1 MSRPTSATGRLARFG
16 FTDAVAAAKL
26 LGAPPAGLGLWH
38 DGDQRPVDDS
48 AADVLAALAAAADP
62 DLALRQLH
70 RVAESARRA
79 PSAPAHPSVSVDLG
93 LSRVIGDQ
101 STRPSPRSTG
111 EVSEPAEAGEEDP
124 VGAMRVDPELR
135 ARLAAVLGAS
145 TALGDDLVANPG
157 GWAALADTTD
167 GSDPFGGASTDS
179 PAALR
184 SAYRSALMR
193 VAAADLTHTD
203 SVEQTMAR
211 LARLA
216 DATMAAALH
225 LAESERGATP
235 RLAVIAMGKCGGRE
249 LNYVSD
255 VDVIF
260 VCAGD
265 EDLADAQVIAARVM
279 QICGQA
285 AWPVDANLRPEGSQG
300 PLVRTLASHLAYYKR
315 WARTWEFQALL
326 KARPAAG
333 DLALGDEWF
342 AALQPLIWHAAE
354 RPEAVEDV
362 RAMRRRI
369 IENVPAKERD
379 REIKRG
385 PGGLRDIEF
394 AVQLLQL
401 VHGRGDEELR
411 SASTLDALGALTQ
424 RGYVGRHDGEALA
437 EAYRFLRTVEH
448 RLQLQ
453 RLRRTHTVPDGKT
466 PDGAAALRWL
476 AQAVGFRAD
485 ARRDAVES
493 FRAAWVI
500 HAQEVRRLHAKLVYR
515 PLVEAVARVPSEAL
529 RLTPEA
535 AGQRLEILGFRDPA
549 GALRHLQSLTGG
561 VSRYAAIQHTLLPV
575 LLDEFADAPEPDR
588 GLLAY
593 RQVSDALGP
602 TPWFLRLLRDEGTVA
617 LRLARLL
624 GLSRYVADLLVRD
637 PEALRL
643 IADDSE
649 LIARTRASLVDGFT
663 AAVDRHG
670 VVGDTGWRG
679 GAGAAVQAVRALRR
693 RELFRIACADVLGAV
708 PDGVAPA
715 RGRLDAVGVGQAL
728 ADVTDATLGAA
739 LRAAH
744 ARVGASDMAFAII
757 GMGRLGGSELSYS
770 SDADVLFVY
779 EPPPGVAEDAASA
792 TAHQIAEE
800 LRRLL
805 SAPSPEPPLGI
816 DADLRP
822 EGRQGPLVRSLAAYE
837 RYYADWSKTWEAQA
851 LLRARFVCGD
861 EDLGTRFLELA
872 DRVRY
877 PEHGLTAEQ
886 ITEIRRIK
894 ARVDTERLPRGA
906 DPATNA
912 KLGRGGL
919 ADVEWAVQLLQ
930 LRHGHVV
937 AGLRTPRT
945 LEALAA
951 ARDAGLVS
959 KMDAVF
965 LARGWVMATQVRNAL
980 MLVRGRPSD
989 QLPRQG
995 TELAGVARALGRP
1008 AHSEPGEFLDEYLR
1022 TARRTRAAAER
1033 VFLA

>member
-1 MSRPTSATGRLARFG
+1 VSVTASGPARG
-16 FTDAVAAAKL
+16 GDVVAAL
-26 LGAPPAGLGLWH
+26 LT
-38 DGDQRPVDDS
+38 
-48 AADVLAALAAAADP
+48 DP
-62 DLALRQLH
+62 ALRASL
-70 RVAESARRA
+70 
-79 PSAPAHPSVSVDLG
+79 P
-93 LSRVIGDQ
+93 
-101 STRPSPRSTG
+101 
-111 EVSEPAEAGEEDP
+111 
-124 VGAMRVDPELR
+124 
-135 ARLAAVLGAS
+135 AVLGAS
-145 TALGDDLVANPG
+145 TALGDDLVANPDR
-157 GWAALADTTD
+157 WMALTTPFDDEAEPFQNGPVDTA
-167 GSDPFGGASTDS
+167 P
-179 PAALR
+179 ALR
-184 SAYRSALMR
+184 SAYRRALLR
-193 VAAADLTHTD
+193 IAAADLAQD
-203 SVEQTMAR
+203 ADVELTMSR
-211 LARLA
+211 LSRLA
-216 DATMAAALH
+216 DATLCAALA
-225 LAESERGATP
+225 LSYAERSVGRGPAP
-235 RLAVIAMGKCGGRE
+235 RLSVIAMGKCGGLE

-265 EDLADAQVIAARVM
+265 EDLAEAQVVAARMM

-285 AWPVDANLRPEGSQG
+285 AWPVDANLRPEGTRG
-300 PLVRTLASHLAYYKR
+300 PLVRTLASHLAYYRK

-333 DLALGDEWF
+333 DTGLGEEWL
-342 AALQPLIWHAAE
+342 AALQPLIWRAAE
-354 RPEAVEDV
+354 RDEAVEDV

-369 IENVPAKERD
+369 IENVPRKERD

-401 VHGRGDEELR
+401 VHGRGDEGLR
-411 SASTLDALGALTQ
+411 SQSTLDALRALTQ
-424 RGYVGRHDGEALA
+424 GGYVGRHDGEALA

-453 RLRRTHTVPDGKT
+453 HLRRTHTVPDGRT
-466 PDGAAALRWL
+466 PAGAASLRWL
-476 AQAVGFRAD
+476 AQAVGFRGD

-493 FRAAWVI
+493 FRAAWVT

-515 PLVEAVARVPSEAL
+515 PLVEAVARVPSDAL

-535 AGQRLEILGFRDPA
+535 AQERLEILGFRDPA
-549 GALRHLQSLTGG
+549 GALRHMQALTGG
-561 VSRYAAIQHTLLPV
+561 VSRYASIQHTLLPV
-575 LLDEFADAPEPDR
+575 LLDEFANAPEPDR

-624 GLSRYVADLLVRD
+624 GLSRYVADLLARD

-649 LIARTRASLVDGFT
+649 LVPRLKASLVEGFT

-670 VVGDTGWRG
+670 VIGPHGWSG

-693 RELFRIACADVLGAV
+693 RELFRVACADLLGAV
-708 PDGVAPA
+708 SRDDPPAGGV
-715 RGRLDAVGVGQAL
+715 LDAVAVGQAL
-728 ADVTDATLGAA
+728 SDVTDATLGAA
-739 LRAAH
+739 LRAAQS
-744 ARVGASDMAFAII
+744 RVGARGMAFAII

-779 EPPPGVAEDAASA
+779 EPPPGVAEDTASG
-792 TAHQIAEE
+792 TALQIAEE

-837 RYYADWSKTWEAQA
+837 RYYAEWSRTWEAQA
-851 LLRARFVCGD
+851 LLRARFVGGD
-861 EDLGTRFLELA
+861 AGLGERFLALA

-877 PEHGLTAEQ
+877 PVHGLSPEQ
-886 ITEIRRIK
+886 VTEIRRIK

-906 DPATNA
+906 DPATHA

-930 LRHGHVV
+930 LRHGH
-937 AGLRTPRT
+937 AIPSLRTPRT
-945 LEALAA
+945 LDALTA

-965 LARGWVMATQVRNAL
+965 LARGWMMATQVRNAL

-995 TELAGVARALGRP
+995 SELAGVARALGRS
-1008 AHSEPGEFLDEYLR
+1008 ARVEPGEFLDDYLR
-1022 TARRTRAAAER
+1022 TARRARAAAER
-1033 VFLA
+1033 IFLA

>member
-1 MSRPTSATGRLARFG
+1 VTRPPAILRLGRFG
-16 FTDAVAAAKL
+16 FTDAEAAATL
-26 LGAPPAGLGLWH
+26 LGEPPRGLGLWH
-38 DGDQRPVDDS
+38 EREQRPVDDV
-48 AADVLAALAAAADP
+48 AAEVLQALAASAEP

-70 RVAESARRA
+70 RIAESEQRHGV
-79 PSAPAHPSVSVDLG
+79 PAQVVEAL
-93 LSRVIGDQ
+93 
-101 STRPSPRSTG
+101 RSD
-111 EVSEPAEAGEEDP
+111 AD
-124 VGAMRVDPELR
+124 LR
-135 ARLAAVLGAS
+135 ADLTAVLGAS
-145 TALGDDLVANPG
+145 TALGDDLVARPG
-157 GWAALADTTD
+157 TVTALRA
-167 GSDPFGGASTDS
+167 GGADDPLTATTVDE
-179 PAALR
+179 LR
-184 SAYRSALMR
+184 AAYRVALFR
-193 VAAADLTHTD
+193 IAADDLTQRVD
-203 SVEQTMAR
+203 VEETMAR
-211 LARLA
+211 LAALA
-216 DATMAAALH
+216 DATLAAALR
-225 LAESERGATP
+225 LAEAERGATP
-235 RLAVIAMGKCGGRE
+235 RLAVIAMGKTGGRE

-255 VDVIF
+255 VDVIY

-265 EDLADAQVIAARVM
+265 EDLADSQVIAARLM
-279 QICGQA
+279 QICGQV

-300 PLVRTLASHLAYYKR
+300 PLARTLAAHQAYYAR

-333 DLALGDEWF
+333 DLALGQEWL
-342 AALQPLIWHAAE
+342 AVLQPLIWSAAE

-369 IENVPAKERD
+369 VDSVPPKERD

-401 VHGRGDEELR
+401 VHGRGDERLR
-411 SASTLDALGALTQ
+411 SSSTLDALRALVEG
-424 RGYVGRHDGEALA
+424 GYVGRRDGEALVA
-437 EAYRFLRTVEH
+437 AYRFLRTVEH

-453 RLRRTHTVPDGKT
+453 RLRRTHTVPDGRT
-466 PDGAAALRWL
+466 TEGAAALRWL
-476 AQAVGFRAD
+476 AQAVGFRTD
-485 ARRDAVES
+485 ARRDAAES
-493 FRAAWVI
+493 FRVAWVT
-500 HAQEVRRLHAKLVYR
+500 HAQEVRRLHSKLVYR
-515 PLVEAVARVPSEAL
+515 PLVEAVARVPSDAL

-535 AGQRLEILGFRDPA
+535 ASERLEILGFKDPV
-549 GALRHLQSLTGG
+549 GALRHLEALTGG

-593 RQVSDALGP
+593 RRVSDTLGP
-602 TPWFLRLLRDEGTVA
+602 TPWFLRLLRDEGPVA

-624 GLSRYVADLLVRD
+624 GLSRYAADLLERD

-643 IADDSE
+643 VADDAE
-649 LIARTRASLVDGFT
+649 LVPRTRESLVEGFT

-670 VVGDTGWRG
+670 VVTADGWRG

-693 RELFRIACADVLGAV
+693 RELFRIACADLLGTM
-708 PDGVAPA
+708 PGGVALSSMGARQALAPA
-715 RGRLDAVGVGQAL
+715 GPPIDVQGVGQAL
-728 ADVTDATLGAA
+728 ADVTDATIGAA
-739 LRAAH
+739 LRAAQS
-744 ARVGASDMAFAII
+744 RVRANGMSFAII
-757 GMGRLGGSELSYS
+757 GMGRYGGAELSYS

-779 EPPPGVAEDAASA
+779 EPPPGVAEDAASG

-837 RYYADWSKTWEAQA
+837 RYYAEWSKIWEAQA
-851 LLRARFVCGD
+851 LLRARFVAGD
-861 EDLGTRFLELA
+861 PTLGARFLTLA
-872 DRVRY
+872 DHVRY
-877 PEHGLTAEQ
+877 PEGGLTAEA
-886 ITEIRRIK
+886 IVEIRRIK

-906 DPATNA
+906 DPATHA

-930 LRHGHVV
+930 LRHGYEVP
-937 AGLRTPRT
+937 GLRTPRT
-945 LEALAA
+945 LDALAA
-951 ARDAGLVS
+951 AQEAGLVS
-959 KMDAVF
+959 TMDAVF
-965 LARGWVMATQVRNAL
+965 LSRGWVMASQVRNAL

-1008 AHSEPGEFLDEYLR
+1008 ARTQPGEFLDEYLR
-1022 TARRTRAAAER
+1022 TARRARAAAER

>member
-1 MSRPTSATGRLARFG
+1 MSRPLTGRLARFG
-16 FTDAVAAAKL
+16 FTDTVTAARL
-26 LGAPPAGLGLWH
+26 LGPTPAGLGLWDDKEQAPADP
-38 DGDQRPVDDS
+38 DG
-48 AADVLAALAAAADP
+48 AEVLAAIAASADP

-70 RVAESARRA
+70 RIAEAAARANARA
-79 PSAPAHPSVSVDLG
+79 AA
-93 LSRVIGDQ
+93 
-101 STRPSPRSTG
+101 PSPRDLGDSRVPGDQVTRL
-111 EVSEPAEAGEEDP
+111 SPRSAGKAGVEGGTAGAGGP
-124 VGAMRVDPELR
+124 VEAMRADPELR
-135 ARLAAVLGAS
+135 VALAAVLGTS
-145 TALGDDLVANPG
+145 ISLGDDMVTNPG
-157 GWAALADTTD
+157 RWKALAESLNDE
-167 GSDPFGGASTDS
+167 DPYAGQPIGS
-179 PAALR
+179 PAELR
-184 SAYRSALMR
+184 AAYRSALPR
-193 VAAADLTHTD
+193 IAAADLTHAAD
-203 SVEQTMAR
+203 VEVTMAR
-211 LARLA
+211 LSRLA
-216 DATMAAALH
+216 DATMTAALR
-225 LAESERGATP
+225 LAQAERGATP

-260 VCAGD
+260 VCARD
-265 EDLADAQVIAARVM
+265 EDLADSQVIAARMM
-279 QICGQA
+279 QICAQA
-285 AWPVDANLRPEGSQG
+285 AWPVDANLRPEGSRG
-300 PLVRTLASHLAYYKR
+300 ALVRTLASHDAYYKR

-333 DLALGDEWF
+333 DIALGEEWLT
-342 AALQPLIWHAAE
+342 ALQPLIWQAAE

-369 IENVPAKERD
+369 IDNVPPEERD

-401 VHGRGDEELR
+401 VHGRGDEALR
-411 SASTLDALGALTQ
+411 SSSTLDGLRALAQ
-424 RGYVGRHDGEALA
+424 RGYVGRPDGEALV

-453 RLRRTHTVPDGKT
+453 RLRRTHTVPDSRT

-476 AQAVGFRAD
+476 AQAVGFRTD
-485 ARRDAVES
+485 PRRDAVET
-493 FRAAWVI
+493 FRAAWVT

-515 PLVEAVARVPSEAL
+515 PLVEAVARVPSDAL

-535 AGQRLEILGFRDPA
+535 AGARLEILGFRDPA
-549 GALRHLQSLTGG
+549 GALRHLQALTAG

-602 TPWFLRLLRDEGTVA
+602 TPWFLRLLRDEGPVA

-624 GLSRYVADLLVRD
+624 GLSRYVAHLLTRD

-643 IADDSE
+643 IADDAE
-649 LIARTRASLVDGFT
+649 LVPRTKASLVEGFN

-670 VVGDTGWRG
+670 VVGERGWRG

-693 RELFRIACADVLGAV
+693 RELFRVACADLLGAV
-708 PDGVAPA
+708 AGGAA
-715 RGRLDAVGVGQAL
+715 AAGRPLDAVGVGQAL

-739 LRAAH
+739 LRAALS
-744 ARVGASDMAFAII
+744 RVRVHGMPFAII
-757 GMGRLGGSELSYS
+757 GMGRLGGAELSYS

-805 SAPSPEPPLGI
+805 SAPSPEPPLGV

-822 EGRQGPLVRSLAAYE
+822 EGRQGPLVRSLGAYE
-837 RYYADWSKTWEAQA
+837 RYYAEWSKIWEAQA

-861 EDLGTRFLELA
+861 EALGERFLALA

-877 PEHGLTAEQ
+877 PANGPSPEQ

-906 DPATNA
+906 DPATHA

-930 LRHGHVV
+930 LRHGH
-937 AGLRTPRT
+937 AIEALRTPRT
-945 LEALAA
+945 LDALTA
-951 ARDAGLVS
+951 AREAGLVS

-965 LARGWVMATQVRNAL
+965 LARGWMMATQVRNAL
-980 MLVRGRPSD
+980 MLVRDRPSD

-1008 AHSEPGEFLDEYLR
+1008 ARSQPGEFLDEYLR
-1022 TARRTRAAAER
+1022 TARRARAAAER

>member
-16 FTDAVAAAKL
+16 FADAAAAAKL
-26 LGAPPAGLGLWH
+26 LGPPPEGLGLW
-38 DGDQRPVDDS
+38 DGGEQRPVDEN
-48 AADVLAALAAAADP
+48 AADVLIAIGGCADP

-70 RVAESARRA
+70 RVAESSGRTTSGRTTSGRTTSGRA
-79 PSAPAHPSVSVDLG
+79 TSGRA
-93 LSRVIGDQ
+93 
-101 STRPSPRSTG
+101 T
-111 EVSEPAEAGEEDP
+111 EAAGWD
-124 VGAMRVDPELR
+124 VVAAMRSDTELR

-145 TALGDDLVANPG
+145 MALGDDLVANPG
-157 GWAALADTTD
+157 RWRLLADALD
-167 GSDPFGGASTDS
+167 DADPFERAPTDS

-184 SAYRSALMR
+184 STYRSALLR
-193 VAAADLTHTD
+193 VAAEDLAHTAD
-203 SVEQTMAR
+203 VEQTMDR
-211 LARLA
+211 LSRLA
-216 DATMAAALH
+216 DATLTAALR
-225 LAESERGATP
+225 LAQAERGAAP
-235 RLAVIAMGKCGGRE
+235 KLAVLAMGKCGGRE

-265 EDLADAQVIAARVM
+265 DDLADAQVIAARMM

-285 AWPVDANLRPEGSQG
+285 AWPLDAGLRPEGSQG
-300 PLVRTLASHLAYYKR
+300 PLVRTLAAHIAYYKR

-333 DLALGDEWF
+333 DFDLGEQWLT
-342 AALQPLIWHAAE
+342 ALQPLIWHAAE

-369 IENVPAKERD
+369 IENVPTKERD

-411 SASTLDALGALTQ
+411 SSSTLDALAALT
-424 RGYVGRHDGEALA
+424 RGGYVGRRDGEALA
-437 EAYRFLRTVEH
+437 DAYRFLRVVEH

-453 RLRRTHTVPDGKT
+453 RLRRNHTVPDAKT
-466 PDGAAALRWL
+466 AGGAAALRWL
-476 AQAVGFRAD
+476 AHAVGFRAD
-485 ARRDAVES
+485 AQRGAVDS
-493 FRAAWVI
+493 FRAAWI
-500 HAQEVRRLHAKLVYR
+500 THAQEVRRLHAKLVYR

-535 AGQRLEILGFRDPA
+535 ARQRLEILGFRDPA
-549 GALRHLQSLTGG
+549 GALRHLQALTGG

-593 RQVSDALGP
+593 RQVSDSLEP

-624 GLSRYVADLLVRD
+624 GTSRYVADLLVRD

-643 IADDSE
+643 IADDAE
-649 LIARTRASLVDGFT
+649 LVPRPRASLVEGFM

-670 VVGDTGWRG
+670 LVDANGWRG

-693 RELFRIACADVLGAV
+693 RELFRVACADLLGAV

-715 RGRLDAVGVGQAL
+715 SGRLDAVAVGQAL
-728 ADVTDATLGAA
+728 SDVTDATLASA
-739 LRAAH
+739 LRAAQ
-744 ARVGASDMAFAII
+744 ARVGANGMAFAII
-757 GMGRLGGSELSYS
+757 GMGRLGGSEMSYS

-779 EPPPGVAEDAASA
+779 EPPPGVAEDAASGL
-792 TAHQIAEE
+792 AHRIAEE

-805 SAPSPEPPLGI
+805 SAPSPEPALGV

-837 RYYADWSKTWEAQA
+837 RYYAEWSRTWEAQA
-851 LLRARFVCGD
+851 LLRARLVAGS
-861 EDLGTRFLELA
+861 EDLGRRFLSLA

-877 PEHGLTAEQ
+877 PSGGLSAEQ

-906 DPATNA
+906 DPATHA

-930 LRHGHVV
+930 LRRGFDLE
-937 AGLRTPRT
+937 GLRTPRT
-945 LEALAA
+945 LDALAA
-951 ARDAGLVS
+951 AQDAGLVS

-995 TELAGVARALGRP
+995 SELAGVARALGRP
-1008 AHSEPGEFLDEYLR
+1008 ARTEPGEFLDEYLR
-1022 TARRTRAAAER
+1022 TARRARAAAER

>member
-1 MSRPTSATGRLARFG
+1 MTRPSSPSLRLARFG
-16 FTDAVAAAKL
+16 FTDAVAAATL
-26 LGAPPAGLGLWH
+26 AGAAPAGLALW
-38 DGDQRPVDDS
+38 DEQEQRP
-48 AADVLAALAAAADP
+48 ADPRGGELLQALGASADP
-62 DLALRQLH
+62 DLALRQLR
-70 RVAESARRA
+70 RVVETDRA
-79 PSAPAHPSVSVDLG
+79 
-93 LSRVIGDQ
+93 
-101 STRPSPRSTG
+101 
-111 EVSEPAEAGEEDP
+111 AGAQELLDAVGADP
-124 VGAMRVDPELR
+124 VLRGA
-135 ARLAAVLGAS
+135 LAAVLGAS
-145 TALGDDLVANPG
+145 TALGDDLAAVSGRWQALRDGFDEADPFAGAAVGTPG
-157 GWAALADTTD
+157 ELRAAYRAAL
-167 GSDPFGGASTDS
+167 
-179 PAALR
+179 LR
-184 SAYRSALMR
+184 I
-193 VAAADLTHTD
+193 AAADLTQASD
-203 SVEQTMAR
+203 VEQTMAR

-216 DATMAAALH
+216 DATLEAALH
-225 LAESERGATP
+225 QAERERGATP

-260 VCAGD
+260 VCESD
-265 EDLADAQVIAARVM
+265 ADIVDSQVVAARLM

-300 PLVRTLASHLAYYKR
+300 PLVRTLAAHHAYYTR

-333 DLALGDEWF
+333 SRALGEQWL

-369 IENVPAKERD
+369 IDSVPPAERD

-411 SASTLDALGALTQ
+411 SSSTLDALRALTLG
-424 RGYVGRHDGEALA
+424 GYVGRRDGEALV

-453 RLRRTHTVPDGKT
+453 RLRRTHTVPDGRT
-466 PDGAAALRWL
+466 AAGAAAFHWL
-476 AQAVGFRAD
+476 AQAVGFRTD
-485 ARRDAVES
+485 ARRSAVET
-493 FRAAWVI
+493 FRAAWVT

-515 PLVEAVARVPSEAL
+515 PLVEAVARVPADAL

-535 AGQRLEILGFRDPA
+535 AGERLEILGFRDPA
-549 GALRHLQSLTGG
+549 GALRHLEALTGG

-575 LLDEFADAPEPDR
+575 LLDEFADCPEPDR

-593 RQVSDALGP
+593 RRVSDTLGP

-624 GLSRYVADLLVRD
+624 GLSRYVTDLLARD

-643 IADDSE
+643 VADDAE
-649 LIARTRASLVDGFT
+649 LVPRTRSSLVEGFL

-670 VVGDTGWRG
+670 FVGARGWRG

-693 RELFRIACADVLGAV
+693 RELFRIACADLLSSAAGDGGPAG
-708 PDGVAPA
+708 PDLDVEGVA
-715 RGRLDAVGVGQAL
+715 QAL
-728 ADVTDATLGAA
+728 TDVTDAALAAA
-739 LRAAH
+739 LRAAQSR
-744 ARVGASDMAFAII
+744 ARGHGMRFTII
-757 GMGRLGGSELSYS
+757 GMGRYGGSELSYS

-779 EPPPGVAEDAASA
+779 EPPPGVAEDAASG
-792 TAHQIAEE
+792 TAHEIAEE

-805 SAPSPEPPLGI
+805 SAPSPEPPLGV

-822 EGRQGPLVRSLAAYE
+822 EGRQGPLVRSLIAYE
-837 RYYADWSKTWEAQA
+837 RYYADWSKIWEAQA
-851 LLRARFVCGD
+851 LLRARFVAGD
-861 EDLGTRFLELA
+861 EDLGRRFLALA

-877 PEHGLTAEQ
+877 PEGGPSAEQ
-886 ITEIRRIK
+886 VTEIRRIK

-906 DPATNA
+906 DPATHA

-919 ADVEWAVQLLQ
+919 ADVEWSVQLLQ
-930 LRHGHVV
+930 LRHGYQV
-937 AGLRTPRT
+937 AALRTPRT
-945 LEALAA
+945 LDALSA

-959 KMDAVF
+959 KMDALF
-965 LARGWVMATQVRNAL
+965 LARGWVMASQVRNAL
-980 MLVRGRPSD
+980 MLVRGRASD
-989 QLPRQG
+989 QLPRHG
-995 TELAGVARALGRP
+995 TELAGVARAMGRP
-1008 AHSEPGEFLDEYLR
+1008 ASTEPGEFLDDYLR
-1022 TARRTRAAAER
+1022 TARRARAAAER

>member
-1 MSRPTSATGRLARFG
+1 MSRPLTGSLARYG
-16 FTDAVAAAKL
+16 FTDSVVAL
-26 LGAPPAGLGLWH
+26 LGPPPEGLGLW
-38 DGDQRPVDDS
+38 DDKEQHPTDPA
-48 AADVLAALAAAADP
+48 AADVLTALAASASPDLAVRQLHRAAVRAAPFPTVGQGTAAADP
-62 DLALRQLH
+62 
-70 RVAESARRA
+70 VAGMRA
-79 PSAPAHPSVSVDLG
+79 
-93 LSRVIGDQ
+93 
-101 STRPSPRSTG
+101 
-111 EVSEPAEAGEEDP
+111 DP
-124 VGAMRVDPELR
+124 GIRD
-135 ARLAAVLGAS
+135 RLAAVLGAS
-145 TALGDDLVANPG
+145 TALGDDIVAHPG
-157 GWAALADTTD
+157 RWQVLADTAD
-167 GSDPFGGASTDS
+167 GADPFAGELTDT

-184 SAYRSALMR
+184 SAYRGALLR
-193 VAAADLTHTD
+193 IAAADLTHATD
-203 SVEQTMAR
+203 VEQAMDR
-211 LARLA
+211 LSRLA
-216 DATMAAALH
+216 DATLAAALGQ
-225 LAESERGATP
+225 AEREHGAEP

-265 EDLADAQVIAARVM
+265 EDLADAQHVASRMM
-279 QICGQA
+279 QICAQA
-285 AWPVDANLRPEGSQG
+285 AWPVDANLRPEGSRG
-300 PLVRTLASHLAYYKR
+300 ALVRTLAAHQAYYQR

-333 DLALGDEWF
+333 DLTLGAEWL
-342 AALQPLIWHAAE
+342 AALQPLIWQAAE

-369 IENVPAKERD
+369 IDNVRPDERD

-411 SASTLDALGALTQ
+411 SSSTLDALRALVR
-424 RGYVGRHDGEALA
+424 RGYVGRRDGEALV
-437 EAYRFLRTVEH
+437 EAYRFLRVVEH

-453 RLRRTHTVPDGKT
+453 RLRRTHTVPDART
-466 PDGAAALRWL
+466 ADGAAALRWL

-493 FRAAWVI
+493 FRAAWVT
-500 HAQEVRRLHAKLVYR
+500 HAQEVRRLHTKLVYR

-535 AGQRLEILGFRDPA
+535 ASERLEILGFKDPA
-549 GALRHLQSLTGG
+549 GALRHLQALTSG
-561 VSRYAAIQHTLLPV
+561 VTRYASIQHTLLPV

-602 TPWFLRLLRDEGTVA
+602 TPWFLRLLRDEGPVA

-624 GLSRYVADLLVRD
+624 GLSRYVADLLTRD

-643 IADDSE
+643 IADDNE
-649 LIARTRASLVDGFT
+649 LIPRTKESLVEGFT

-670 VVGDTGWRG
+670 FVGARGWRG
-679 GAGAAVQAVRALRR
+679 GAGAAVLAVRARRR
-693 RELFRIACADVLGAV
+693 RELFRIACADLLGAV
-708 PDGVAPA
+708 PGVAPA
-715 RGRLDAVGVGQAL
+715 SGRLDAVAVGQAL
-728 ADVTDATLGAA
+728 SDVTDATLGAA
-739 LRAAH
+739 LRAAQS
-744 ARVGASDMAFAII
+744 RVNAHGMRFAII
-757 GMGRLGGSELSYS
+757 GMGRLGGAELSYS

-779 EPPPGVAEDAASA
+779 EPPPGIAEDAASG

-805 SAPSPEPPLGI
+805 STPAPEPALGV

-837 RYYADWSKTWEAQA
+837 RYYASWSKVWEAQA
-851 LLRARFVCGD
+851 LLRARFVAGD
-861 EDLGTRFLELA
+861 QELGERFLAVA
-872 DRVRY
+872 DPVRY
-877 PEHGLTAEQ
+877 PDGGLTPEQ

-906 DPATNA
+906 DPATHA

-930 LRHGHVV
+930 LRHGHRID
-937 AGLRTPRT
+937 GLRTPRT
-945 LEALAA
+945 LDALTAA
-951 ARDAGLVS
+951 QAAGLVS

-965 LARGWVMATQVRNAL
+965 LARGWVMASQVRNAL
-980 MLVRGRPSD
+980 MLVRGRASD
-989 QLPRQG
+989 QLPRHG

-1008 AHSEPGEFLDEYLR
+1008 ARTEPGEFLDEYLR
-1022 TARRTRAAAER
+1022 TARRARAAAER
-1033 VFLA
+1033 VFLT